1 MEASCSYSHS
11 TSLNHY
17 ALLVLLTVLRNYII
31 RCVNL
36 ALIQTHFLHGLHVVV
51 NHYASYDTLPHSCV
65 QWHVQYSPD
74 RGSTYGFNLFA
85 ASCSSLHSRSHTSL
99 LQEGVG
105 STESQTLM
113 TALVWL
119 SLVECCCSIS
129 SRLSRG
135 TLSQFPSPST
145 FTESTP
151 CSSLETLSM
160 VSGTSAEEETNHITI
175 STLH

>member
-17 ALLVLLTVLRNYII
+17 ALLVLLTVRRNYII
-31 RCVNL
+31 RCVVL
-36 ALIQTHFLHGLHVVV
+36 ALTQTHFLHGLQVV
-51 NHYASYDTLPHSCV
+51 NHYASYGTLPHSCV

-85 ASCSSLHSRSHTSL
+85 ASCSPLHSRAHTSL

-119 SLVECCCSIS
+119 SLVECRCLIS
-129 SRLSRG
+129 ARLSSG
-135 TLSQFPSPST
+135 TLSRHPSPSL

-160 VSGTSAEEETNHITI
+160 VSGTSAGEETNHITI
-175 STLH
+175 STLY